1 MNNIKIN
8 TLDEVVINLI
18 DIKFIL
24 VKKVIIKT
32 YHINLIIIM
41 VKYFFFKKILNQQ
54 FIELNTLEIHH

>member
-41 VKYFFFKKILNQQ
+41 VKYSFFKKILN
-54 FIELNTLEIHH
+54 

>member
-41 VKYFFFKKILNQQ
+41 VKYSFFLKKYLISSL
-54 FIELNTLEIHH
+54 

>member
-41 VKYFFFKKILNQQ
+41 VKYSFFKKILNQQ